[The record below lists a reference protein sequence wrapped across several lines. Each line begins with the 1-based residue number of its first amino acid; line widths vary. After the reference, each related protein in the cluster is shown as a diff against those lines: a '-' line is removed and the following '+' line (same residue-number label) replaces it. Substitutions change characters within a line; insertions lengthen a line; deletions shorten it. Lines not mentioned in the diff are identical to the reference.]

1 MNLKL
6 STVTNPARAL
16 WDELV
21 ERRLW
26 PLALA
31 LVVALVAVPVVLSKP
46 AKPATPIPPAPAATG
61 SPTVA
66 FEPAVTTD
74 GKKSSEIR
82 KNLRHFTRKNPF
94 TPQGG
99 GGGGG
104 SADTSG
110 TATPTSVSSAGGTT
124 PSTFGPGTAGSTD
137 SSGSSGSA
145 GSTGSTG
152 TTGSSGGSTQKTFY
166 YHYTVDV
173 SFGKKGEEDDKTLSE
188 FRALPNSDSPVLVF
202 MGVKSDGKTAVFLI
216 SANASVIGDGKCS
229 PSDTECTF
237 LYMKTKD
244 KETIEAVDTAGT
256 ITDYTLE
263 LKDIDVKRTEGPD
276 KAASSSKSERVRLR
290 RESREHLRTVSR
302 SFQTLG
308 L

>member
-6 STVTNPARAL
+6 STVTTPLTAL
-16 WDELV
+16 WDDLV

-31 LVVALVAVPVVLSKP
+31 LVVALIAVPVLLAKP
-46 AKPATPIPPAPAATG
+46 AKKATPLPPAPAAV
-61 SPTVA
+61 SPASAGVA
-66 FEPAVTTD
+66 FQPAVSVE

-82 KNLRHFTRKNPF
+82 KHLRHFKRKNPF
-94 TPQGG
+94 TPQGL
-99 GGGGG
+99 
-104 SADTSG
+104 
-110 TATPTSVSSAGGTT
+110 
-124 PSTFGPGTAGSTD
+124 
-137 SSGSSGSA
+137 SSGSSTGSA
-145 GSTGSTG
+145 GSASPTEVSVAAPAGSATSGDTSGSGSSSSGSTTPGTTTGSTG
-152 TTGSSGGSTQKTFY
+152 SGNTETKTFY
-166 YHYTVDV
+166 YHYTADV
-173 SFGKKGEEDDKTLSE
+173 SFGKKGEEDDKTLNE
-188 FRALPNSDSPVLVF
+188 FRALPTSDNPILVF

-216 SANASVIGDGKCS
+216 AANASVIGDGKCS

-237 LYMKTKD
+237 LYMKRKD

-263 LKDIDVKRTEGPD
+263 LKDINVKRTSGPE
-276 KAASSSKSERVRLR
+276 KATSSKSERVRLR

>member
-6 STVTNPARAL
+6 TTVTTPLRGL

-31 LVVALVAVPVVLSKP
+31 LVVALVAVPVLLSKP
-46 AKPATPIPPAPAATG
+46 AKPATPIAPAPAAAG

-66 FEPAVTTD
+66 FEPAVTAD

-104 SADTSG
+104 ASADTSG
-110 TATPTSVSSAGGTT
+110 TATPTSVTPTTDSTTPETFGAGGT
-124 PSTFGPGTAGSTD
+124 GSTD
-137 SSGSSGSA
+137 SSGST
-145 GSTGSTG
+145 GSTGS
-152 TTGSSGGSTQKTFY
+152 TGSSGGSTQKTFY
-166 YHYTVDV
+166 YHYTADV

-188 FRALPNSDSPVLVF
+188 FRALPSSENPILVF

-237 LYMKTKD
+237 LYMKKKD

-263 LKDIDVKRTEGPD
+263 LKDIDVKRTEGPE
-276 KAASSSKSERVRLR
+276 KASSSKSERVKLR
-290 RESREHLRTVSR
+290 RENREHLRTVSR
-302 SFQTLG
+302 NLQTLG

>member
-1 MNLKL
+1 MNVNL
-6 STVTNPARAL
+6 STITNPLRSL
-16 WDELV
+16 WEELV

-31 LVVALVAVPVVLSKP
+31 LVVALVAVPVLLSKP
-46 AKPATPIPPAPAATG
+46 AKQATPPAPPSAAT
-61 SPTVA
+61 SAPTIA
-66 FEPAVTTD
+66 FEPAVSTD

-82 KNLRHFTRKNPF
+82 KNLRHFSRKNPF
-94 TPQGG
+94 IPKAGT

-104 SADTSG
+104 SAGASAATTLGTVSPTGVASGDTSG
-110 TATPTSVSSAGGTT
+110 G
-124 PSTFGPGTAGSTD
+124 GSTD
-137 SSGSSGSA
+137 SSGSTGSTDSSGST

-152 TTGSSGGSTQKTFY
+152 TSGGTQKTFY
-166 YHYTVDV
+166 YHYTADV

-188 FRALPNSDSPVLVF
+188 FRALPTSDNPILVF

-216 SANASVIGDGKCS
+216 AANASVVGDGNCK

-237 LYMKTKD
+237 LYMKKGDEQTF
-244 KETIEAVDTAGT
+244 EAVDTDGG

-263 LKDIDVKRTEGPD
+263 LKDIDVKRTSGPE
-276 KAASSSKSERVRLR
+276 KASSSKNERARLR
-290 RESREHLRTVSR
+290 RENRAHLRTVTH

>member
-1 MNLKL
+1 MNLNL
-6 STVTNPARAL
+6 STVTTPLRAL

-31 LVVALVAVPVVLSKP
+31 LVVALIAVPVLLSKP
-46 AKPATPIPPAPAATG
+46 AKPATPLPPAPAAANPV
-61 SPTVA
+61 SAVA
-66 FEPAVTTD
+66 FEPAVSAE

-82 KNLRHFTRKNPF
+82 KNLRHFKRKNPF
-94 TPQGG
+94 TPQGLSS
-99 GGGGG
+99 G
-104 SADTSG
+104 S
-110 TATPTSVSSAGGTT
+110 
-124 PSTFGPGTAGSTD
+124 STGTAGSASTTTLSASAPAGSATSGD
-137 SSGSSGSA
+137 TSSGDTSSGSTTPG
-145 GSTGSTG
+145 T
-152 TTGSSGGSTQKTFY
+152 TTGSSGGSTSKTFY
-166 YHYTVDV
+166 YHYTADV

-188 FRALPNSDSPVLVF
+188 FRALPSSDNPILVF

-216 SANASVIGDGKCS
+216 AANASVVGDGTCS

-237 LYMKTKD
+237 LYLKKKD

-263 LKDIDVKRTEGPD
+263 LKDINVKRTSGPQ
-276 KAASSSKSERVRLR
+276 KASSSKSERVRLR
-290 RESREHLRTVSR
+290 RESREHLRTVSH
-302 SFQTLG
+302 SFQSLG

>member
-1 MNLKL
+1 MNLNL
-6 STVTNPARAL
+6 NTVTTPLRAL

-31 LVVALVAVPVVLSKP
+31 LVVALVAVPVLLSKP
-46 AKPATPIPPAPAATG
+46 AKPATPLPPAPAAANPA
-61 SPTVA
+61 SAAVA
-66 FEPAVTTD
+66 FEPAVSAE

-82 KNLRHFTRKNPF
+82 KNLRHFKRKNPF
-94 TPQGG
+94 TPQGL
-99 GGGGG
+99 
-104 SADTSG
+104 
-110 TATPTSVSSAGGTT
+110 
-124 PSTFGPGTAGSTD
+124 
-137 SSGSSGSA
+137 SSGSSSGSA
-145 GSTGSTG
+145 GSASTTTLSGSAPVGSATSG
-152 TTGSSGGSTQKTFY
+152 DTTSGSSGSSSSGTTTPGSTTGSSGGSTSKTFY
-166 YHYTVDV
+166 YHYTADV

-188 FRALPNSDSPVLVF
+188 FRALPSSDNPILVF

-216 SANASVIGDGKCS
+216 AANASVIGDGTCS
-229 PSDTECTF
+229 PNDTECTF
-237 LYMKTKD
+237 LYMKKKD

-263 LKDIDVKRTEGPD
+263 LKDINVKRTEGPA
-276 KAASSSKSERVRLR
+276 KASASKSERVKLR
-290 RESREHLRTVSR
+290 RQSRERLRTVSR